1 MCSVKWNCDV
11 HDGNTETTKRNW
23 NGPNCGLCDNDTRIQ
38 VWNSKGH
45 NCTVCGSGGNDSDTR
60 TLG

>member
-11 HDGNTETTKRNW
+11 HDGNMETTKRNW
-23 NGPNCGLCDNDTRIQ
+23 NGPKRAVCDNDTRIQ
-38 VWNSKGH
+38 GWNSKGH
-45 NCTVCGSGGNDSDTR
+45 NCSVCGCGGNDSDTR